1 MHTEGT
7 LSPETV
13 EEASD
18 RYEQLGSTAQ
28 VVVKAVA
35 KSMEFDREEYGERVT
50 GDVVE
55 TAREAMFGEQLQVRV
70 GTREEF
76 DEWRETADHGVEVL
90 GADNVEHVAWHAPPF
105 ADEAVAATFQNEAD
119 AAVAT
124 LRRQAVARIYGDV
137 V

>member
-13 EEASD
+13 AEASD

-76 DEWRETADHGVEVL
+76 DEWRETADHEVEVL

-105 ADEAVAATFQNEAD
+105 ADEAIAATFQNEAD

>member
-1 MHTEGT
+1 MHTDGEFLPAT
-7 LSPETV
+7 
-13 EEASD
+13 AAAARD
-18 RYEQLGSTAQ
+18 RYEQLGARAQ

-35 KSMEFDREEYGERVT
+35 KAMAFDSEEYDQRVT

-76 DEWRETADHGVEVL
+76 EAWREDADQTVEVI
-90 GADNVEHVAWHAPPF
+90 GADNVDNVAWHAPPF
-105 ADEAVAATFQNEAD
+105 ADRAVAATFQDEER
-119 AAVAT
+119 AAVST
-124 LRRQAVARIYGDV
+124 LRRQAVARLYLDV

>member
-13 EEASD
+13 AEASD

-55 TAREAMFGEQLQVRV
+55 TAREAMFGEQLRVRV

-76 DEWRETADHGVEVL
+76 DEWRETADHEVEVL

-105 ADEAVAATFQNEAD
+105 ADEAIAATFQNEAD

>member
-76 DEWRETADHGVEVL
+76 DEWRETAGHEVEVL

-105 ADEAVAATFQNEAD
+105 ADEAIAATFQNEAD